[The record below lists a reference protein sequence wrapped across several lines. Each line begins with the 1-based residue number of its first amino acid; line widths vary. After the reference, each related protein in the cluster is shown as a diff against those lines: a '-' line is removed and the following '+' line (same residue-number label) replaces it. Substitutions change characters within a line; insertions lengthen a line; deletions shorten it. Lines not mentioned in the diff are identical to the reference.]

1 MTMYTCIIAFI
12 IHAIQLL
19 GFSSQ
24 DLPYIYVS
32 SCHLFWFCLPATWPS
47 IMFTHHILAV
57 GVHSN
62 RHPGPASNFSHHKLH
77 WGKKKKTNTKKQPG
91 SFMPLCGPE
100 WEFSLV
106 YIPECRT
113 TGSLTT
119 YTLNLSKYH
128 QIALHM
134 ANQPLFPPTEH
145 EGFHIPTLSFV
156 LGVTQLSRFL

>member
-24 DLPYIYVS
+24 DLSFISVS
-32 SCHLFWFCLPATWPS
+32 SCHLFWFCLPVTWPS
-47 IMFTHHILAV
+47 ITFTHHILAV
-57 GVHSN
+57 DVHSN

-77 WGKKKKTNTKKQPG
+77 WGKKTNTKKQAG
-91 SFMPLCGPE
+91 SCMPVCGPE

-106 YIPECRT
+106 YVPECRI
-113 TGSLTT
+113 TGSLAT
-119 YTLNLSKYH
+119 YILNLSKYH

-134 ANQPLFPPTEH
+134 ATSAYIPLN
-145 EGFHIPTLSFV
+145 
-156 LGVTQLSRFL
+156 RA